1 VDTGEC
7 LSVLDREAVLLRRG
21 VWLALQREKVPSY
34 YMELKAV
41 LETADLVIEHLEDL
55 REALTERE
63 S

>member
-1 VDTGEC
+1 
-7 LSVLDREAVLLRRG
+7 
-21 VWLALQREKVPSY
+21 LAFQREEVPSY
-34 YMELKAV
+34 RVELAAV

>member
-7 LSVLDREAVLLRRG
+7 LSVLDREAILLRRG
-21 VWLALQREKVPSY
+21 VWLAFQREEVPSY
-34 YMELKAV
+34 RVELAAV